1 MKRFSVSTFAFL
13 IVIAFS
19 GLSSVD
25 AGYITGGAGLAKPG
39 DYNEKNFGNTRWAFD
54 DGLNLSFAFGGN
66 VKMFR
71 LEGELSY
78 RKLDFESRTFVPT
91 GTQQRLGGDQTQT
104 QLMFNGIYQIKPEW
118 TVSPF
123 IGVGIGF
130 TRVSWN
136 DVNTAIDD
144 SDTVFT
150 YQAILGGSI
159 RVNPNL
165 FIEGKYYYVVPDDVE
180 VTDIYGIT
188 GEMDNQELDI
198 ITIGIRYNFWC
209 FSHQSMEGPH
219 LLFNEKMG
227 GNSNEKHNY
236 NLANFC
242 YNDFNRLRLNRQ
254 KCGETTCSNHR
265 EWLQMG
271 CLPKGRI

>member
-198 ITIGIRYNFWC
+198 ITIGIRYNF
-209 FSHQSMEGPH
+209 
-219 LLFNEKMG
+219 
-227 GNSNEKHNY
+227 
-236 NLANFC
+236 
-242 YNDFNRLRLNRQ
+242 
-254 KCGETTCSNHR
+254 
-265 EWLQMG
+265 
-271 CLPKGRI
+271 